1 VGIKE
6 KGFES
11 KGKHPQARERDE
23 GFFASEICNS
33 RLHKIIR
40 GFTGDLKKTEKTEEE
55 NDEERRRSEDEG
67 DDDDDDETIGKNKT
81 PAVLR
86 VASWA
91 PFGNL
96 TGRVGYRLSR
106 SLACSCLLLP
116 CAIDARSAP
125 ALVFLCSRFLATDG
139 AKEPIF
145 GYFFE
150 PVLS

>member
-1 VGIKE
+1 LKA
-6 KGFES
+6 KGNT
-11 KGKHPQARERDE
+11 PNRERKKRKTKA
-23 GFFASEICNS
+23 FFASWELCNC

-40 GFTGDLKKTEKTEEE
+40 EFTSDLKKTEKTEEE
-55 NDEERRRSEDEG
+55 NDEERRRSEDEE
-67 DDDDDDETIGKNKT
+67 DDDDEETIGKNKT

-91 PFGNL
+91 PFSNL

-106 SLACSCLLLP
+106 SLARSCLLSP
-116 CAIDARSAP
+116 CAIDARSTP
-125 ALVFLCSRFLATDG
+125 ALVFLCSRFLAADG

>member
-1 VGIKE
+1 M
-6 KGFES
+6 
-11 KGKHPQARERDE
+11 
-23 GFFASEICNS
+23 
-33 RLHKIIR
+33 
-40 GFTGDLKKTEKTEEE
+40 KTEKTEEE
-55 NDEERRRSEDEG
+55 NNEERRRSEDEE
-67 DDDDDDETIGKNKT
+67 DEHDEETIGKNKT

-106 SLACSCLLLP
+106 SLARSCLLLP

-125 ALVFLCSRFLATDG
+125 ALVFLCSRFLARDG